1 MSFWRSRLLF
11 LYCVSAFAWAGDS
24 IRELDYA
31 GEIQQILPIEQ
42 VVWLTALDHKFLGL
56 FLDAEKTDN
65 AYAVLILH
73 DIGQHPD
80 RKQVVHLLRT
90 ELPLHGFA
98 SLSVQM
104 PLREIGAGAEEYYPL
119 FDEANARIQ
128 AGLAYLRER
137 GAKNI
142 AIVGYGLGANM
153 AAYSLTV
160 SAKGVSALIA
170 ISLGLPDAAQPQT
183 NVQEFLQRFAL
194 PFLDIYAEFD
204 LPAVLYSARQ
214 RRVLAR
220 ENPAY
225 WQIRLDGL
233 DHSYKEDT
241 QLLVKRVLSWLKTNI
256 N

>member
-1 MSFWRSRLLF
+1 VNFWRSRLLF

-24 IRELDYA
+24 IREFDYA
-31 GEIQQILPIEQ
+31 TELQQSLPIEQ
-42 VVWLTALDHKFLGL
+42 TIWLTAVDHKFLAL

-65 AYAVLILH
+65 ANAALILH
-73 DIGQHPD
+73 DLGQHPD
-80 RKQVVHLLRT
+80 SKQLVHSLRT
-90 ELPLHGFA
+90 ELPQHGFA
-98 SLSVQM
+98 SLSLQM
-104 PLREIGAGAEEYYPL
+104 PLREIGAAAEEYYPL

-153 AAYSLTV
+153 AAYSLNA
-160 SAKGVSALIA
+160 SAKGVSALTA
-170 ISLGLPDAAQPQT
+170 ISISLPGSTRPEL
-183 NVQEFLQRFAL
+183 NVPEFLQRFAL

-204 LPAVLYSARQ
+204 LPAVVYTARQ

-220 ENPAY
+220 ENPVY
-225 WQIRLDGL
+225 WQIRLDGF
-233 DHSYKEDT
+233 DHSYKQDPL
-241 QLLVKRVLSWLKTNI
+241 LLVKRVISWLKTNI